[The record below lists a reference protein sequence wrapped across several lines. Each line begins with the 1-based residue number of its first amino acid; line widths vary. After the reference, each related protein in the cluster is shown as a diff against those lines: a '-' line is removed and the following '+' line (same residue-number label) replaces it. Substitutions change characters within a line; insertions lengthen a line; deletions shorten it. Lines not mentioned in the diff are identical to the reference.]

1 MRKPTV
7 EAMLS
12 YSTGKRGR
20 GWVYAVNTAM
30 DETGATLGPLLLAVA
45 LYLKADFRTAYGW
58 LLGSSMLAL
67 CALTAA
73 RVISRCRRVWRQE
86 DRPPR
91 RPGSGGRIGS
101 TWRLGHASQ
110 RG

>member
-1 MRKPTV
+1 MALAGSWQTAGALIFAERIGRAMRKPTV

-12 YSTGKRGR
+12 YSTGKHGR

-30 DETGATLGPLLLAVA
+30 DETGATLGPLVVTLA

-58 LLGSSMLAL
+58 LLGSSLLAL

-73 RVISRCRRVWRQE
+73 RHEGEQRQV
-86 DRPPR
+86 DI
-91 RPGSGGRIGS
+91 PG
-101 TWRLGHASQ
+101 
-110 RG
+110 